1 MSFLAFFDNVWFHS
15 SLVCIIIFYLLA
27 NICFT
32 AHFSSCNMLSHPVL
46 LKPFTSISSFFLTL
60 LLVFFCF
67 DFFQNDKLYFFS
79 QNFQLL
85 FVFFMICVL
94 ASSSDFL
101 ISKNILKYEYDFLFL
116 FVVISGVCLCFC
128 NELLLL
134 YLTIEL
140 QSLTLYIFATFNRN
154 SEFSTEAGLK
164 YFVFGGLM
172 SCFLLFGLC
181 LIYTFF
187 GSISFELIF
196 SVINLNFNPIFFFG
210 FFFVIIVLMFK
221 VGCVPF
227 HF

>member
-1 MSFLAFFDNVWFHS
+1 MSFEILFF
-15 SLVCIIIFYLLA
+15 L
-27 NICFT
+27 
-32 AHFSSCNMLSHPVL
+32 FSSIILTAGLVVITARNPIHSVL
-46 LKPFTSISSFFLTL
+46 FMI
-60 LLVFFCF
+60 LVFVNVVFI
-67 DFFQNDKLYFFS
+67 
-79 QNFQLL
+79 LL
-85 FVFFMICVL
+85 FLEAEFL
-94 ASSSDFL
+94 ALTFV
-101 ISKNILKYEYDFLFL
+101 IVYVGAVAVLFL
-116 FVVISGVCLCFC
+116 FVVMMLECLCFC

-181 LIYTFF
+181 LIYTFY

-196 SVINLNFNPIFFFG
+196 SVINQNFNPIFFFG